1 MKKSIIKRSRNHSYI
16 DDRFL
21 MDVGS
26 ILDPFWKPKSKEN
39 RFKNAMESGCA
50 KKRDLHG
57 QGKGSGSRAPHQP
70 PHPPPPRTPPRI
82 SPRCPRGRAGKGLPC
97 ENTTIT
103 TMSNRRSIILQR
115 RRSAAPRKDFE
126 DPFVEN
132 PLPLGI
138 EFELRR
144 RSITP
149 SLRHYD
155 NENGMEVAKP
165 QRGAK
170 MSNRPSLR

>member
-1 MKKSIIKRSRNHSYI
+1 MLVRFWTHFGNQNRRKIDSKTQWSQDAQRNATCTA
-16 DDRFL
+16 
-21 MDVGS
+21 
-26 ILDPFWKPKSKEN
+26 KE
-39 RFKNAMESGCA
+39 KDQEAV
-50 KKRDLHG
+50 
-57 QGKGSGSRAPHQP
+57 P
-70 PHPPPPRTPPRI
+70 PTNPPTHPPFGPPRTTPG
-82 SPRCPRGRAGKGLPC
+82 CPRGRAGKGLPC